1 MGAGPVFIGGLD
13 RSGKTTL
20 RGFLQS
26 HPAFSIPAVGSNL
39 WSYFY
44 QQYGDLANAQNL
56 ECCLNAMMH
65 YKQVRFLEPDWERLR
80 ADFRQGPATYARL
93 FALLQQQHAE
103 REGKPRWGDQTGL
116 IERYADQVLNAYPDG
131 RMIHM
136 IRDPRD
142 RYAGS
147 LQLWPAGKG
156 RAGGAAARWLYTTGL
171 ARRNLSEYPRR
182 YLVVRFEDMVTDPQ
196 KTLQAVCA
204 FLDEEFDPRMLSMQG
219 APEHRDKM
227 IRRSHGDPTA
237 SPLSGAYIGIY
248 REHIPAPELV
258 FLQTVLRLRM
268 RAFAYPPD
276 PIRLSRKERG
286 AYLLKTFPA
295 NLARL
300 AAWLALESIQHNFP
314 SLFGRK
320 PSRNMLVKPPAGGQG
335 VLMEGER

>member
-39 WSYFY
+39 WTYFY
-44 QQYGDLANAQNL
+44 KQYGDLSKPQNL
-56 ECCLNAMMH
+56 ERCLDAMMH
-65 YKQVRFLEPDWERLR
+65 YKQVRYLEPDWERLR
-80 ADFRQGPATYARL
+80 LDFQQGAATYARL

-116 IERYADQVLNAYPDG
+116 IERYADQVLAASPDG

-147 LQLWPAGKG
+147 LQLWPSGKG
-156 RAGGAAARWLYTTGL
+156 RAGGAAARWLYSTRL
-171 ARRNLSEYPRR
+171 ARRNLRKHPRR
-182 YLVVRFEDMVTDPQ
+182 YLVVRFEDMVSDPQ
-196 KTLQAVCA
+196 KTLQKVCA
-204 FLDEEFDPRMLSMQG
+204 FLEEEFDPRMLTMEG

-227 IRRSHGDPTA
+227 IRRSHGGPSA
-237 SPLSGAYIGIY
+237 SPLSSAYIGIY
-248 REHIPAPELV
+248 RDQIPAPELV
-258 FLQTVLRLRM
+258 FLQSILSSRM
-268 RAFAYPPD
+268 RAFGYSPD
-276 PIRLSRKERG
+276 SIRLSPEERR
-286 AYLLKTFPA
+286 ASLFKTFSA

-300 AAWLALESIQHNFP
+300 AAWLALESVQHNFP

-320 PSRNMLVKPPAGGQG
+320 PSKKMLVKLPAGEQEI
-335 VLMEGER
+335 LMEGER